1 MFSLLDRLAT
11 RLIGLPVQIRLAI
24 SPRLL
29 LGKLSHARILIRGAR
44 AGGLFLEEVDIRVS
58 GLTIVPSW
66 PPRLRVAHVEARV
79 HLDQKSLDA
88 WSKRVGLPVRLRL
101 RPGRVVARTGIA
113 GLRLSEAD
121 MDVQIEDRTLRLVP
135 RRINVLGM
143 EASGSRLG
151 RVTLPLP
158 RLPRDA
164 RLESLDPEESA
175 LRACLAVDGLDEEL
189 TRERLHAVRKMAS
202 QVMHPTG
209 AEDSSTGDPDL
220 ARTGARSTGGRS
232 TGGRSTGGR
241 STSGR
246 STGTRSIGGRPG
258 ADRRPTDAEGSTRA
272 ADSRRTP
279 RPRPAG
285 IIEATVL
292 DVADVL
298 RRDDADGRHIEKPE

>member
-1 MFSLLDRLAT
+1 MFALLDKLAT
-11 RLIGLPVQIRLAI
+11 RLIGLPVQIRFAI

-29 LGKLSHARILIRGAR
+29 LGRLSRARILIRGAR
-44 AGGLFLEEVDIRVS
+44 AGGLLLEEVDIRVS
-58 GLTIVPSW
+58 GLALVPSW
-66 PPRLRVAHVEARV
+66 PPRLRVTHVEARV
-79 HLDQKSLDA
+79 HLDQKALDS

-151 RVTLPLP
+151 RVALPLP
-158 RLPRDA
+158 KLPRDA
-164 RLESLDPEESA
+164 RLESLEPEESA
-175 LRACLAVDGLDEEL
+175 LRACIAVDNLDEEL
-189 TRERLHAVRKMAS
+189 TRERLQAVRKMAS
-202 QVMHPTG
+202 RVMNPTG
-209 AEDSSTGDPDL
+209 AEDSSTEDPDL
-220 ARTGARSTGGRS
+220 ARTGARSIGGRS
-232 TGGRSTGGR
+232 TE
-241 STSGR
+241 
-246 STGTRSIGGRPG
+246 GRPG
-258 ADRRPTDAEGSTRA
+258 ADRRPIDADRSTRET
-272 ADSRRTP
+272 DSRRAP

-298 RRDDADGRHIEKPE
+298 RRDDADGRHIKKPE

>member
-1 MFSLLDRLAT
+1 MYSILDRLAT

-29 LGKLSHARILIRGAR
+29 LGKLSRARILIRGAR
-44 AGGLFLEEVDIRVS
+44 AGGLFLEEVDVRVS
-58 GLTIVPSW
+58 GLAIVPSW

-143 EASGSRLG
+143 ETSGSRLG

-175 LRACLAVDGLDEEL
+175 LRACLAVDDLDEEL
-189 TRERLHAVRKMAS
+189 TRERLQAVR
-202 QVMHPTG
+202 
-209 AEDSSTGDPDL
+209 
-220 ARTGARSTGGRS
+220 
-232 TGGRSTGGR
+232 
-241 STSGR
+241 
-246 STGTRSIGGRPG
+246 
-258 ADRRPTDAEGSTRA
+258 
-272 ADSRRTP
+272 
-279 RPRPAG
+279 
-285 IIEATVL
+285 
-292 DVADVL
+292 
-298 RRDDADGRHIEKPE
+298 